1 MKTRLCFLLIFF
13 SATARSQTIK
23 DYVILLTSDLRQSWK
38 LDSVTFNSNYSDF
51 KKETVF
57 LFKLDNQVILYNSLL
72 QQKDTLTWFLEKKER
87 YALLSLGNIGR
98 YEIDFLQKNNKKY
111 MRLRDEI
118 TAQKNMGI
126 TEYFFTK
133 SNL

>member
-1 MKTRLCFLLIFF
+1 MKTKLCFLLIFCTL
-13 SATARSQTIK
+13 TAKSQTIK
-23 DYVILLTSDLRQSWK
+23 DYVVFLTAGLRQSWK

-57 LFKLDNQVILYNSLL
+57 LFKLDNQVILSNSQL
-72 QQKDTLTWFLEKKER
+72 QKKDTLTWFLEKKER
-87 YALLSLGNIGR
+87 YALISLGNIGR

-118 TAQKNMGI
+118 SVQKNMGI

>member
-1 MKTRLCFLLIFF
+1 MKIRLCFFLIFF
-13 SATARSQTIK
+13 SFIARSQTVK
-23 DYVILLTSDLRQSWK
+23 DYVVLLTADLRQSWK
-38 LDSVTFNSNYSDF
+38 LDSITFNSNYSDL

-57 LFKLDNQVILYNSLL
+57 LFKLNNQVILYNKLL
-72 QQKDTLTWFLEKKER
+72 QKKDTLTWFLEKKER

-111 MRLRDEI
+111 MRLRDHI
-118 TAQKNMGI
+118 TSQKNMAI

>member
-1 MKTRLCFLLIFF
+1 MKIKLCFLLIFF
-13 SATARSQTIK
+13 TVTARSQTVK
-23 DYVILLTSDLRQSWK
+23 DYVILLTADLRQSWK
-38 LDSVTFNSNYSDF
+38 LDSITFNSNYSDF

-57 LFKLDNQVILYNSLL
+57 LFKLDNQVILSNSHL
-72 QQKDTLTWFLEKKER
+72 QKKDTLTWFLEKKER
-87 YALLSLGNIGR
+87 YTLISLGTIGR
-98 YEIDFLQKNNKKY
+98 YEIDFLQKNDKKY
-111 MRLRDEI
+111 MRLRNEV